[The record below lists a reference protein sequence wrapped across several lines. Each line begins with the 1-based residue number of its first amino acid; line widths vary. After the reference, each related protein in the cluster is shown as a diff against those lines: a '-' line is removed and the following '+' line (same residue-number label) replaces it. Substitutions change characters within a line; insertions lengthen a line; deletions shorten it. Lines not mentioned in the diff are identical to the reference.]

1 VISTSCHNCRFA
13 IKDEGGNQTD
23 CRTKMLDQFKAD
35 GKVEQHVVDGAEA
48 YKTVDRFC
56 PLYRPTDWMKEL
68 SDEEAIAEARKERTL
83 SVAAIVSCEHG
94 ELSDVAVTAE
104 LLAHQTLP
112 VNEVVF
118 TITPRSKVKPKDVL
132 STIRDLDPPYEYSLR
147 YVMDK
152 EYTETDAL
160 HEATGNN
167 IKSVFIVF
175 LEAGKELPN
184 TYLADLD
191 YTVNDLG
198 QRIVLVDHGKLHGL
212 IVQTNAYRM
221 VGGFAEVVWEGTED
235 NVSSVAEKI
244 KRIAKDQNSQHLILS
259 ELPHV
264 S

>member
-1 VISTSCHNCRFA
+1 
-13 IKDEGGNQTD
+13 
-23 CRTKMLDQFKAD
+23 
-35 GKVEQHVVDGAEA
+35 
-48 YKTVDRFC
+48 
-56 PLYRPTDWMKEL
+56 
-68 SDEEAIAEARKERTL
+68 
-83 SVAAIVSCEHG
+83 
-94 ELSDVAVTAE
+94 
-104 LLAHQTLP
+104 
-112 VNEVVF
+112 
-118 TITPRSKVKPKDVL
+118 
-132 STIRDLDPPYEYSLR
+132 
-147 YVMDK
+147 
-152 EYTETDAL
+152 
-160 HEATGNN
+160 
-167 IKSVFIVF
+167 VFIVF